1 MGIYTLVVLLAVLTA
16 GIYAPTLAE
25 SELDDTVQIGAL
37 VPITGSAS
45 THGEDIRIAIEV
57 AESDFNQYLQE
68 INAGWTLDVLIED
81 SATNPVVAL
90 DKLSSMNAKGIG
102 SVVGTYS
109 SAELRNIKG
118 YSDNNGMILISYGS
132 VAPSLA
138 IPNDS
143 IFRFV
148 PDDTNN
154 GPVISKMF
162 EISGITNVVPI
173 WRGDAWGDG
182 LVGNIRTNFEA
193 TGGVMDEGIRYNPE
207 AIEFSTEVALLS
219 EFVARHTADVG
230 ADKVAVMT
238 VSFSEVTNL
247 AQSASGYDNL
257 ASTKWFGTDAIVG
270 IDALVTD
277 PIISTFFDS
286 AGLTTA
292 QFAPSQNPTYKRVS
306 ATVADISG
314 RTPTVYALPAYDA
327 VWVLGLSI
335 LSTDSTDTQAIKDE
349 MPRVLEDYEGAIGKI
364 VLNEA
369 GDLAEGTFEIWDVMG
384 SEWVLTGTYD
394 AASDSIILQD
404 DAMMEDE
411 MMDDTMMDDTMMDDT
426 MMDDTMMDDTMM
438 DDTMMDDTM
447 MDDTMMDD
455 TMMDDTMMDDTM
467 MDDTMMDD
475 TMMDDTMMDDTMMDD
490 TMMDDTMMDD
500 TMMEDEMKDDTMVE
514 DEEGG
519 GCLIATAAYGSE
531 LSTQVQLLREIRD
544 DTLYQTA
551 AGTSF
556 MTGFNQFYYSFS
568 PAVADLE
575 RENQAVRDVTRAAI
589 TPAIYALGIM
599 THADSETTVLIFGI
613 ITLFVIAG
621 IYLAPLLAAYV
632 VARRV
637 KRIYSSP
644 SSS

>member
-1 MGIYTLVVLLAVLTA
+1 MNMGIYTLVVLLAVLTV

-25 SELDDTVQIGAL
+25 SELGDTVQIGAL

-57 AESDFNQYLQE
+57 AKSDFNQYLEE
-68 INAGWTLDVLIED
+68 INAEWTLDVLIED
-81 SATNPVVAL
+81 SATNPVIAL

-193 TGGVMDEGIRYNPE
+193 TGGVMDEGIRYSPE

-219 EFVARHTADVG
+219 ELVARHTADVG
-230 ADKVAVMT
+230 ADRVAVMT

-292 QFAPSQNPTYKRVS
+292 QFAPS
-306 ATVADISG
+306 
-314 RTPTVYALPAYDA
+314 
-327 VWVLGLSI
+327 
-335 LSTDSTDTQAIKDE
+335 
-349 MPRVLEDYEGAIGKI
+349 
-364 VLNEA
+364 
-369 GDLAEGTFEIWDVMG
+369 
-384 SEWVLTGTYD
+384 
-394 AASDSIILQD
+394 
-404 DAMMEDE
+404 
-411 MMDDTMMDDTMMDDT
+411 
-426 MMDDTMMDDTMM
+426 
-438 DDTMMDDTM
+438 
-447 MDDTMMDD
+447 
-455 TMMDDTMMDDTM
+455 
-467 MDDTMMDD
+467 
-475 TMMDDTMMDDTMMDD
+475 
-490 TMMDDTMMDD
+490 
-500 TMMEDEMKDDTMVE
+500 
-514 DEEGG
+514 
-519 GCLIATAAYGSE
+519 
-531 LSTQVQLLREIRD
+531 
-544 DTLYQTA
+544 
-551 AGTSF
+551 
-556 MTGFNQFYYSFS
+556 
-568 PAVADLE
+568 
-575 RENQAVRDVTRAAI
+575 
-589 TPAIYALGIM
+589 
-599 THADSETTVLIFGI
+599 
-613 ITLFVIAG
+613 
-621 IYLAPLLAAYV
+621 
-632 VARRV
+632 
-637 KRIYSSP
+637 
-644 SSS
+644 